1 MLMEKQFTIIVDTG
15 TWLKLDLLSS
25 IDLFSPAQMYSWSK
39 VVISHQVE
47 EELVHF
53 QCKSFTRK
61 NTSIMPIRNME
72 IYKDAVSIGFD
83 DADAS
88 LASLG
93 EKDSDSTIII
103 TEDRPFLDYL
113 ELNSLSAVQFAELL
127 QIYTDMGKIEGKVF
141 YRLTKELQELRNITK
156 QKMNTLL
163 KWKAERFK

>member
-1 MLMEKQFTIIVDTG
+1 MGKEKQLMIVVDTG
-15 TWLKLDLLSS
+15 TWLKLDYLSS
-25 IDLFSPAQMYSWSK
+25 IGVFSPAQMYSWSQ

-47 EELVHF
+47 EELTHF
-53 QCKSFTRK
+53 QCKSFTKMQTR
-61 NTSIMPIRNME
+61 IMPTIDTE
-72 IYKDAVSIGFD
+72 IYKEALSLGFD

-88 LASLG
+88 LASIG
-93 EKDSDSTIII
+93 EKNSDSTIIV

-113 ELNSLSAVQFAELL
+113 ELNKISAVQFAELL
-127 QIYTDMGKIEGKVF
+127 QIYTDIGKIEGKVF

>member
-1 MLMEKQFTIIVDTG
+1 MEPRITIIVDTG

-25 IDLFSPAQMYSWSK
+25 IDLFSSAQMYSWSK

-53 QCKSFTRK
+53 RCKSFTRK
-61 NTSIMPIRNME
+61 NTSILPIKNME
-72 IYKDAVSIGFD
+72 TYKDALSLGFD

-93 EKDSDSTIII
+93 EKDSDLTIII

-113 ELNSLSAVQFAELL
+113 ELNGLSAVQFAELL
-127 QIYTDMGKIEGKVF
+127 QIYADMGKIEGKVF
-141 YRLTKELQELRNITK
+141 YRLTKELQDIRNITK

-163 KWKAERFK
+163 KWKADRFK